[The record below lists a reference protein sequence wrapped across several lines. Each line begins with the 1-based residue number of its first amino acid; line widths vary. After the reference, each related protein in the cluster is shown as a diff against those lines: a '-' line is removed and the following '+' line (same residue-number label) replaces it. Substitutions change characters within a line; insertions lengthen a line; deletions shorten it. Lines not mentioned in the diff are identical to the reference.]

1 MHVLVR
7 DNNIDQA
14 LRVLKKKMQREGVFR
29 EMKRRRFYEKPSEQA
44 TREKSEAARRARK
57 LARKQAIRDGLIAAP
72 KKKLAPLRKGAAAFP
87 LRQSLDRSRWGDPV
101 RLFIF
106 ESNAKTGLRAFV
118 GDVAGRNLPDQF
130 SPWRQIGAVASGN
143 APPYNLSRDTIEKA
157 ISAHGFQL
165 WRVKPKMA

>member
-1 MHVLVR
+1 MRLKSRRSTTPMQVLVR
-7 DNNIDQA
+7 DNDIDQA
-14 LRVLKKKMQREGVFR
+14 LPVLKKKMQREGVFR
-29 EMKRRRFYEKPSEQA
+29 EMKAGTTSQRCCSAP
-44 TREKSEAARRARK
+44 AAR
-57 LARKQAIRDGLIAAP
+57 
-72 KKKLAPLRKGAAAFP
+72 
-87 LRQSLDRSRWGDPV
+87 QSSDRSRWGDPV